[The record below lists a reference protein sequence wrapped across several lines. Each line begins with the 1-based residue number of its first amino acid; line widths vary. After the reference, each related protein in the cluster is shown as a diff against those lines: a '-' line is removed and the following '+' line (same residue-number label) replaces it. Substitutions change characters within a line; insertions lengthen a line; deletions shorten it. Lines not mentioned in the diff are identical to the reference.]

1 MHLKWYFRN
10 ETTED
15 FRETSSFR
23 CKLSRKP
30 LQGNANFDLFLSQIE
45 RELFGI
51 PKKRLGYS
59 NFSKEEWEC
68 MRSLGNHR
76 SIVLNKAYK
85 ALCVVVWNCE
95 YYIAEAEKQLS
106 DTNVYRD
113 VNFKSKTPQDLAETS
128 NDIFKNLKR
137 KGKITKKKL
146 KQFIINQKK
155 ATNLGN
161 MYLLPKIDKK
171 FYDVLGRPLI
181 CNCGESTE
189 RVSEFLDN
197 HLKPVMEEGMSY
209 LKDSNNFMHK
219 IRDLKDTANNPL
231 VGKEDFDFRKCR
243 INQIS

>member
-68 MRSLGNHR
+68 MRSLANHR

-95 YYIAEAEKQLS
+95 YYIAEAKKQLS

-128 NDIFKNLKR
+128 NDILKNLKR
-137 KGKITKKKL
+137 KGKITKKK
-146 KQFIINQKK
+146 
-155 ATNLGN
+155 T
-161 MYLLPKIDKK
+161 
-171 FYDVLGRPLI
+171 
-181 CNCGESTE
+181 
-189 RVSEFLDN
+189 
-197 HLKPVMEEGMSY
+197 
-209 LKDSNNFMHK
+209 
-219 IRDLKDTANNPL
+219 
-231 VGKEDFDFRKCR
+231 
-243 INQIS
+243 